1 MFRTFVALH
10 ISVTRC
16 NITRDISIKQEN
28 MREIS
33 ILKQRI
39 LDFLEKTGVSKYE
52 CYKNTGIT
60 NGVLSQ
66 SNGMSEDNL
75 LKFLSYYSNIN
86 HSWLLTGQGDMLV
99 SDQPSIPA
107 PQPADDS
114 LLYNMYKEERAKSD
128 AQAEQIGVLKQTI
141 RQLEEKILGLQ
152 QDSRP
157 NLISD
162 TGKASDGSTQIRKS
176 GVAGSEGARFA
187 EQP

>member
-1 MFRTFVALH
+1 MILQR
-10 ISVTRC
+10 
-16 NITRDISIKQEN
+16 
-28 MREIS
+28 
-33 ILKQRI
+33 LKQFI
-39 LDFLEKTGVSKYE
+39 DAKGLTIASFEKS
-52 CYKNTGIT
+52 I
-60 NGVLSQ
+60 
-66 SNGMSEDNL
+66 GMSNASFGKS
-75 LKFLSYYSNIN
+75 LKNNGAIGSDKLENILSVYSDIN
-86 HSWLLTGQGDMLV
+86 PTWLLTGQGDMLI